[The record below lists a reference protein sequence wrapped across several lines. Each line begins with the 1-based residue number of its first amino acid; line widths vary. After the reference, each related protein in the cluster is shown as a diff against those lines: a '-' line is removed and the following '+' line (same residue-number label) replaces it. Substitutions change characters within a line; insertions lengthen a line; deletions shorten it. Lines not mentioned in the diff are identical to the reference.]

1 MPRSSTL
8 ALALL
13 LGAALA
19 AAALPAHAQSSS
31 SGSVDGEEPEET
43 EAADP
48 YDFTQE
54 DGPGLRI
61 YGKSGKM
68 LLGRGLDPKDDP
80 NRLEVDFYKMTEID
94 VVRAAPVAHRLSGL
108 RLLTAACTAGR

>member
-1 MPRSSTL
+1 MHRSSKL

-19 AAALPAHAQSSS
+19 AVVLPVHAQSSS
-31 SGSVDGEEPEET
+31 SSESGVEEEEET
-43 EAADP
+43 EEWEAEEEELEEGGV

-68 LLGRGLDPKDDP
+68 LIGRGLKPKDDP
-80 NRLEVDFYKMTEID
+80 NHLEVDFYKMTEVD
-94 VVRAAPVAHRLSGL
+94 VVSDAVQSGAPS
-108 RLLTAACTAGR
+108 